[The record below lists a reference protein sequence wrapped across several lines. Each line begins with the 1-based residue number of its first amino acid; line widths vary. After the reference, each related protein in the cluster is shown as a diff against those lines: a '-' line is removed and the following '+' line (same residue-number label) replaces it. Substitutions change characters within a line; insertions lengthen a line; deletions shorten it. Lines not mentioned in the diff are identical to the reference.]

1 MATPN
6 TNSSA
11 ILSTS
16 FSIPS
21 GAYRGIVFA
30 EDRSRGARRAFCEPP
45 HLRSELTGPQQAI
58 ILVAIEPVGGRP
70 FSLVGY
76 KQ

>member
-6 TNSSA
+6 TNSAA

-30 EDRSRGARRAFCEPP
+30 EDRSRGARCAFCVPP
-45 HLRSELTGPQQAI
+45 I
-58 ILVAIEPVGGRP
+58 FVVN
-70 FSLVGY
+70 
-76 KQ
+76 